1 MVVPMVTILAALSRL
16 VDDLHNDM
24 SCVLIGGQM

>member
-16 VDDLHNDM
+16 VNGLHDDM